1 VKARTASKRA
11 VVTRRTAKAGQKKVA
26 SARFLECPN
35 CHRKFERR
43 KKNQKFCS
51 AACRVK
57 HWQFSNAGQRIIAD
71 HENRLRAVE
80 SGLRAIE
87 AKLGI
92 AA

>member
-1 VKARTASKRA
+1 MKARMASKRA
-11 VVTRRTAKAGQKKVA
+11 VVTRRTAKTGQKNVA
-26 SARFLECPN
+26 PAPFLECPN
-35 CHRKFERR
+35 CHREFKRR

-71 HENRLRAVE
+71 HETRLRV
-80 SGLRAIE
+80 IE

-92 AA
+92 KVP